1 MTQVI
6 ATGFAMGCIYALVG
20 FGFILIYNATH
31 GLNFAHGEFVMFSAY
46 VFYSA
51 FTAGLPIWAAA
62 AVALAIMTA
71 FGAVYYLVLFEPLRK
86 RPMVAFII
94 ATIGVSIMLRNLALI
109 VWGPNPLKM
118 PSFLAMS
125 TIRVGDI
132 ALTPENLF
140 IILAT
145 FVALVVQYILFF
157 GTDLGRR
164 IRATAQNPEMSELL
178 GIRLNRTIV
187 ITFMVSTLLAGI
199 AGVLVAP
206 IFLIDPDMGGGLILK
221 AFIGVIVG
229 GFGSIPGAVVGGLL
243 VGVMEILIA
252 VFVSSTFRDTI
263 VFGLLILLLLTFPR
277 GIFGGPAE
285 DRV

>member
-1 MTQVI
+1 MTQVL
-6 ATGFAMGCIYALVG
+6 ASGFAMGCIYALVG
-20 FGFILIYNATH
+20 LGFILIYNATH
-31 GLNFAHGEFVMFSAY
+31 GLNFAHGEFVMLSSY

-51 FTAGLPIWAAA
+51 FTADLSIWVAAG
-62 AVALAIMTA
+62 VALVFMAA
-71 FGAVYYLVLFEPLRK
+71 FGALYYLLLFHPLRK
-86 RPMVAFII
+86 RPFVAFII
-94 ATIGVSIMLRNLALI
+94 ATIGFSIVLRNLALL
-109 VWGPNPLKM
+109 VWGPNPLKV

-125 TIRVGDI
+125 TVRIGDI

-140 IILAT
+140 IIAAT
-145 FVALVVQYILFF
+145 FVALVAQYVLFF

-164 IRATAQNPEMSELL
+164 IRATAQNPEMAELL
-178 GIRLNRTIV
+178 GIRLNRMIV
-187 ITFMVSTLLAGI
+187 ITFMVSTLLSGV
-199 AGVLVAP
+199 AGVLIAP
-206 IFLIDPDMGGGLILK
+206 IFLLDPDMGGGLILK

-252 VFVSSTFRDTI
+252 IFVSSTFKDAI

-277 GIFGGPAE
+277 GIFGGPVE